1 MIVVAFV
8 YSGAT
13 VRTSNLTR
21 CNSNTFA
28 FVFQLSSLLFPSFVF
43 TMQRCGNIQ
52 NRVIALIC
60 HFAYHTLVNHI
71 PYIRYAGIDT
81 AENQDGFK

>member
-28 FVFQLSSLLFPSFVF
+28 FVLSFPLF
-43 TMQRCGNIQ
+43 
-52 NRVIALIC
+52 
-60 HFAYHTLVNHI
+60 
-71 PYIRYAGIDT
+71 
-81 AENQDGFK
+81 